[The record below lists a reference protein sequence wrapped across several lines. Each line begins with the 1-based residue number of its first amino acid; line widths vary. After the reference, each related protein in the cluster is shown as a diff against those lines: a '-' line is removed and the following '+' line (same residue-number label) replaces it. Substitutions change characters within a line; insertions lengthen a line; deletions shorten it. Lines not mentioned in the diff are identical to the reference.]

1 MRIYGYTD
9 EDFAEDMRHDVE
21 MEPLWAARAR
31 EYDEAE
37 DEGE

>member
-21 MEPLWAARAR
+21 MEPLWAARAQ
-31 EYDEAE
+31 EYKDAE
-37 DEGE
+37 DEEE